1 MIEIPYTRESV
12 QELLMHSPRTV
23 VWFDS
28 AGSVQ
33 ERVCILA
40 RSRHGNVRTS
50 TRGLK
55 MIQLFDNVSKI
66 QREVLVC
73 NIITVE

>member
-12 QELLMHSPRTV
+12 QELLAHNPRTV

-28 AGSVQ
+28 AGSIQ
-33 ERVCILA
+33 ERVCILS
-40 RSRHGNVRTS
+40 RRHGNVRTS

-55 MIQLFDNVSKI
+55 MIQLLDNVSKI

>member
-12 QELLMHSPRTV
+12 QELLTHSPRTV

-33 ERVCILA
+33 ERVCVLA
-40 RSRHGNVRTS
+40 HRHVRTNI
-50 TRGLK
+50 RGLK
-55 MIQLFDNVSKI
+55 MIQLLDNISKI
-66 QREVLVC
+66 QCEVLVC

>member
-12 QELLMHSPRTV
+12 QELLAYSPRTV

-28 AGSVQ
+28 FGSIH
-33 ERVCILA
+33 ERVCTLA
-40 RSRHGNVRTS
+40 QRHGNVRTS

-55 MIQLFDNVSKI
+55 MIQLFDNISKI

>member
-1 MIEIPYTRESV
+1 MIEIPYTREYV
-12 QELLMHSPRTV
+12 QELLAHSPRTV

-33 ERVCILA
+33 ERVCVLA
-40 RSRHGNVRTS
+40 RRHGNAQTNI
-50 TRGLK
+50 RGLK